1 VSLVGVVIVKFTNA
15 IARVLKRVK
24 VRVERGVTYGA
35 GVAALFVALLP
46 IIRSRAPT
54 ALSCGG
60 CDHRVVAALSIPL
73 GFRSLHHGCR
83 CLVVR
88 VWACA
93 FFRLRASAFA
103 LLGEALRPLFLALN
117 FALLRSRFRAP
128 AFLDFLRSSVFRARK
143 FALLDFRVRNFV
155 PVRLYTA
162 RTGQPGQYTQ
172 NRTGRTGQADQDSQ
186 NRTDRTGQQEQD
198 RQNKT
203 ALTGE
208 PGQDSQDMKART
220 GQAGI

>member
-1 VSLVGVVIVKFTNA
+1 MAVACAGMAAEPKGVWLQFSFLTRHRVKFTNA

-35 GVAALFVALLP
+35 GIAALFVASLP

-83 CLVVR
+83 RLVVR

-93 FFRLRASAFA
+93 FFRLCASAFA
-103 LLGEALRPLFLALN
+103 LLGEALRASA
-117 FALLRSRFRAP
+117 FALFFCP
-128 AFLDFLRSSVFRARK
+128 
-143 FALLDFRVRNFV
+143 
-155 PVRLYTA
+155 
-162 RTGQPGQYTQ
+162 
-172 NRTGRTGQADQDSQ
+172 
-186 NRTDRTGQQEQD
+186 
-198 RQNKT
+198 
-203 ALTGE
+203 
-208 PGQDSQDMKART
+208 
-220 GQAGI
+220 